1 MFGINTF
8 VKFATLCKKE
18 NINIKCIN
26 MNNYETVFIMNP
38 VLSEDQMRETVKKFS
53 KFLKDNK
60 AKIIAEEN
68 WGLKKMSYNIQ
79 NKKTGFYYLIEF
91 SSDDYEIT
99 KKIELEYKRDER
111 LMRWIT
117 VKLDKY
123 AVEYA
128 ENRRKRLN
136 SKTQKK

>member
-8 VKFATLCKKE
+8 VKFATLYKKE

-53 KFLKDNK
+53 KFLKNNK

-91 SSDDYEIT
+91 SSDDNEIT

>member
-1 MFGINTF
+1 M
-8 VKFATLCKKE
+8 C
-18 NINIKCIN
+18 
-26 MNNYETVFIMNP
+26 
-38 VLSEDQMRETVKKFS
+38 
-53 KFLKDNK
+53 
-60 AKIIAEEN
+60 AKTII
-68 WGLKKMSYNIQ
+68 LLYIQ
-79 NKKTGFYYLIEF
+79 NKKKGYYYLIEF
-91 SSDDYEIT
+91 SSADNEIT

>member
-18 NINIKCIN
+18 NINIKFIN

>member
-8 VKFATLCKKE
+8 VKFATLYKKE

-79 NKKTGFYYLIEF
+79 NKKTGFYYLIE
-91 SSDDYEIT
+91 
-99 KKIELEYKRDER
+99 LEYKRDER

>member
-91 SSDDYEIT
+91 SSDDNEIT

>member
-53 KFLKDNK
+53 KFLKNNK

-91 SSDDYEIT
+91 SSDDNEIT